1 MPRKQNGFGSAS
13 SFAFNKVNN
22 NVSRSKRQGAAGSY
36 PSDRRFGSTV
46 KRSIIEQFD
55 LNSNWVRWR
64 KGLEFYYQAAWNRL
78 QRLNPNYDPYD
89 ANSKEYIDLEINT
102 KLYQGTAGEIDVKF
116 DGYRFATKESDTS
129 NHYVIK
135 RSHINPA
142 SLGQV
147 ISVSNDPLVDTD
159 NKAVGEIWATITP
172 TTQSFMLRNMIGE
185 RLTDGSSEAS
195 VLNVLTE
202 NKKPSIY
209 LGKTLDP
216 ENLTTIKVTVSKS
229 SLLASSHVI
238 KNGGDINSIIGELG
252 YVKDFYLEQSI
263 TSAFT
268 FADQTKVDPNK
279 GNKDYFVV
287 DADFSKSSVD
297 FEILDQDNDFPTT
310 LLDVTSLSPLYSTNN
325 GADVE
330 ISGEF
335 YFNKEDYQRF
345 FGKQYLTAEVVE
357 NEATTASFVV
367 FPFTI
372 LSVKEIGSDV
382 EITSTP
388 FVGECKLLSP
398 LGNQATVIFADNS
411 FTKTELDTDADGNYY
426 HDDTRDESG
435 TPLAQ
440 WTRIDTD
447 IDPWAQSVFTASQ
460 GLTPA
465 VVYACSCPAHSH
477 AQLRMPQST
486 DSDETRKINRQQR
499 YPLPTSQGLDRF
511 SSGGLNQVSGL
522 MQSWATPRYKQ
533 SYKQC
538 KHSIAARFIERNKT
552 KEPNSYPSIGTRTK
566 FEEKLQKEIQDIP
579 DEFRRSYERSGIT
592 TLEIVFAMAEAL
604 NMDDA
609 EIAYVVLNS
618 KF

>member
-89 ANSKEYIDLEINT
+89 TNSQEYIDLDINT

-116 DGYRFATKESDTS
+116 DGYRFATKGSDTA

-135 RSHINPA
+135 RTPINPA

-147 ISVSNDPLVDTD
+147 TSVLNDPLVDTD
-159 NKAVGEIWATITP
+159 NKAVGEIWAKITP

-195 VLNVLTE
+195 VLNVLTA

-216 ENLTTIKVTVSKS
+216 ENLTTVKVTVSKS

-252 YVKDFYLEQSI
+252 YVKDFYVEQSI

-268 FADQTKVDPNK
+268 FTDQTKVDPNK
-279 GNKDYFVV
+279 GSKDYFVV
-287 DADFSKSSVD
+287 NADFSKSSVAFD
-297 FEILDQDNDFPTT
+297 ILDQDNDFPTT
-310 LLDVTSLSPLYSTNN
+310 LLDVTSLSPLYSTNT

-372 LSVKEIGSDV
+372 LSVKEIGSNV

-388 FVGECKLLSP
+388 FVGECKLFSP

-426 HDDTRDESG
+426 HNDIRDESG

-511 SSGGLNQVSGL
+511 RSGGLNQVSGM

-552 KEPNSYPSIGTRTK
+552 KEPNSYPSIGTRIK

-592 TLEIVFAMAEAL
+592 TLEIIFAMAEAL